1 MLIPFTR
8 MPVGDIRGVIHIGA
22 HEAEELPGYSS
33 AGISKV
39 LWVEANPLKWQLLV
53 DKISPFSD
61 MVLGRF
67 AAAAVSNQEAILN
80 VASNGQS
87 SSILEFSSHQNSYP
101 NISFADKVVVNL
113 QSVDDWI
120 DQLGAIRKVYNFV
133 NIDIQGYELEALRGM
148 RKQLKYVDYVYTE
161 INTSDVYKDCAHV
174 VDLDQFLGD
183 FGFSRV
189 ATKETNE
196 GWGDAF
202 YSRKNKSLLA
212 ARLRLIDYASRIRG
226 RFYI

>member
-1 MLIPFTR
+1 MLIPFKR
-8 MPVGDIRGVIHIGA
+8 MPVGDIRGIIHIGA
-22 HEAEELPGYSS
+22 HEAEELHGYSS
-33 AGISKV
+33 VGISKV
-39 LWVEANPLKWQLLV
+39 LWVEANPLKWQLLA
-53 DKISPFSD
+53 DKISPFPD
-61 MVLGRF
+61 MALGRF

-87 SSILEFSSHQNSYP
+87 SSILQFGSHQDSYP
-101 NISFADKVVVNL
+101 NISFVDRVLVDL

-120 DQLGAIRKVYNFV
+120 DQLDADRKAYNFV

-148 RKQLKYVDYVYTE
+148 RKQLEYVDYVYTE

-174 VDLDQFLGD
+174 VDLDKFLGG

-212 ARLRLIDYASRIRG
+212 AKFKLYDYASRIRG
-226 RFYI
+226 RLYI